1 MQQTISQ
8 TPDTTTAPKPPTD
21 ETAEFTVTR
30 KDLLEELGHIQGVA
44 ASKTTVP
51 ILSNLLIQATGSVL
65 QLTATDLDISLRTAC
80 PAKVKKPGAC
90 SIPARKLFDYVKL
103 LPERELTIKSLEN
116 NWIQIRS
123 GRSSTKM
130 VGLPRSS
137 FPSLPLFPRESAI
150 TLDANVLR
158 NLIAKTI
165 FSISREESRYTL
177 KGALLVLRPQNIA
190 MVATDGHRLAKVEY
204 KWQTS
209 PELKENELKIVIPH
223 KALTEVSSL
232 LSASAVGQIQFA
244 KDDSTLFFVI
254 GNRLLTSRR
263 LTGTFPNY
271 EAVLPRDISNT
282 VVLAKD
288 ELTCAIRRVA
298 QFSDERSNAVRIR
311 LGKSELTISSSNA
324 ETGESED
331 TVPTNYNGDQAIIG
345 FNSQYLL
352 DFLKVV
358 ESANVRLG
366 FKNTQTACELAPD
379 EGDSGD
385 SRYHYVVMPMR
396 I

>member
-1 MQQTISQ
+1 MQQTIAQ
-8 TPDTTTAPKPPTD
+8 TPNTPPAPKQPTD
-21 ETAEFTVTR
+21 ETMEFAVSR
-30 KDLLEELGHIQGVA
+30 KDLLEELAHIQGVV
-44 ASKTTVP
+44 ASRTTVP
-51 ILSNLLIQATGSVL
+51 ILSNLLVQATGGVL

-80 PAKVKKPGAC
+80 AAVVKKPGAC

-103 LPERELTIKSLEN
+103 LPEKELTIKSLEN

-123 GRSSTKM
+123 GRSNTKM

-137 FPSLPLFPRESAI
+137 FPTLPLFPRESAI
-150 TLDANVLR
+150 TLDADVLR
-158 NLIAKTI
+158 NLITKTI

-177 KGALLVLRPQNIA
+177 NGALLVLRQQDIA
-190 MVATDGHRLAKVEY
+190 MIATDGHRLAKVEY
-204 KWQTS
+204 KRQTS
-209 PELKENELKIVIPH
+209 PVLQEDELKILIPL

-232 LSASAVGQIQFA
+232 LSSSAVGQVQFA

-263 LTGTFPNY
+263 LIGSFPNY
-271 EAVLPRDISNT
+271 DAVLPRDISST
-282 VVLAKD
+282 VVLARD
-288 ELTCAIRRVA
+288 ELSCAIRRVA
-298 QFSDERSNAVRIR
+298 EFSDERSNAVRVR
-311 LGKSELTISSSNA
+311 LSKNELTISSSNA

-331 TVPTNYNGDQAIIG
+331 TVSTTYSGDQAIIG

-358 ESANVRLG
+358 ESANVRFG
-366 FKNTQTACELAPD
+366 FKTTQTACELTPD
-379 EGDSGD
+379 EADSGD
-385 SRYHYVVMPMR
+385 CRYRYVVMPIR